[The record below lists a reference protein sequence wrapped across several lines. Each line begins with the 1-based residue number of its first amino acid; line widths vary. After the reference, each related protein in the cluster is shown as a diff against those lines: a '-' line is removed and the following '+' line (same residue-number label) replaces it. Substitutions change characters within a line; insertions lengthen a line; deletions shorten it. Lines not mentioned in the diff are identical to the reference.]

1 MKKYEAILYGW
12 RNIENGKMYIGYH
25 KTTDVDDGYIFSTE
39 DEEAHLAWSYGKLE
53 RTIIY
58 RGKQSVCITLENYIL
73 KKEKANKN
81 PMFYNKSVG
90 GGVGCVKDFSNLT
103 NSVKKLAEDWVVG
116 KVVDRE
122 TSVSQVDKE
131 EIKVLAEDIRNGR
144 YKTINDE
151 RVSIICALPR
161 NQVRFNVVDNQH
173 VSDIADKMKDNPAKA
188 RQNISPVIVMV
199 DGNGRKEVIDGN
211 HTVFAADQ
219 AGWIEVPVIYINS
232 SEFKNKQ
239 ANIDYFGYCMNHQE
253 KLKKPNDNQDLKRA
267 IVNFNNTHKDYVL
280 GTEDFKDA
288 FKQAYGEFWTNKQ
301 ISQSMVSVKKML
313 ETEEQIRKNNFK
325 VYSHRELV
333 NKVKELE
340 MQNPG
345 TAVISITSGSCFNAG
360 IGAVLNKA
368 GGLDVWEGIM
378 IITHRNMHEY
388 QTYKHSKAKLKAAM
402 QRIDPRMNI
411 KVVELPSFV
420 NTK

>member
-12 RNIENGKMYIGYH
+12 RNTENGKMYIGYH

-53 RTIIY
+53 RTIIH
-58 RGKQSVCITLENYIL
+58 RGKQSICITLENYIL

-103 NSVKKLAEDWVVG
+103 KSVMKLAEDWVAG
-116 KVVDRE
+116 KVATRQ
-122 TSVSQVDKE
+122 TSNSHVDKE
-131 EIKVLAEDIRNGR
+131 EIKTLADDIRNGR
-144 YKTINDE
+144 YKTLNHE
-151 RVSIICALPR
+151 RVSAIYALPR
-161 NQVRFNVVDNQH
+161 NQVRFNVVDNDH
-173 VSDIADKMKDNPAKA
+173 VSDIADKMRDNPAKA
-188 RQNISPVIVMV
+188 RLNVSPVIVIV
-199 DGNGRKEVIDGN
+199 YPDGKKEVIDGN
-211 HTVFAADQ
+211 HTIHAADE
-219 AGWIEVPVIYINS
+219 AGWVEVPVIYINS
-232 SEFKNKQ
+232 SEFKGKQ

-267 IVNFNNTHKDYVL
+267 IVNFCNTHNEYVL

-325 VYSHRELV
+325 VYSHRELM
-333 NKVKELE
+333 NKVKQLE
-340 MQNPG
+340 TENPA

-360 IGAVLNKA
+360 IGAILNKA
-368 GGLDVWEGIM
+368 GGLDVWQGIM
-378 IITHRNMHEY
+378 LITHRNMHEY
-388 QTYKHSKAKLKAAM
+388 QTYKHSKAKLNAAM
-402 QRIDPRMNI
+402 KRVDPKMKINI
-411 KVVELPSFV
+411 VELPSFV

>member
-12 RNIENGKMYIGYH
+12 RNLENGKMYIGYH

-39 DEEAHLAWSYGKLE
+39 DPEANLAWSYGKLE
-53 RTIIY
+53 RTIIH

-73 KKEKANKN
+73 KKEQAHKN

-103 NSVKKLAEDWVVG
+103 KSVMKLAEDWVAG
-116 KVVDRE
+116 KVVTRQ
-122 TSVSQVDKE
+122 TPNSQVDKD
-131 EIKVLAEDIRNGR
+131 EIKALADDIRNGR
-144 YKTINDE
+144 YKTIHNE
-151 RVSIICALPR
+151 RVSDIYSLPR
-161 NQVRFNVVDNQH
+161 NQVRFNVVDNEH

-188 RQNISPVIVMV
+188 RQNISPVIVM
-199 DGNGRKEVIDGN
+199 RDGN
-211 HTVFAADQ
+211 HKEIIDGTHTIGAANE
-219 AGWIEVPVIYINS
+219 AGWVEVPVIYINA

-239 ANIDYFGYCMNHQE
+239 ANVDYFGYCMNHQE
-253 KLKKPNDNQDLKRA
+253 KLKKPNNNQDLKRA
-267 IVNFNNTHKDYVL
+267 IINFSNTHNNYAL

-313 ETEEQIRKNNFK
+313 ETEEQIKKNNFK
-325 VYSHRELV
+325 VYSHRELM

-340 MQNPG
+340 NENPG

-368 GGLDVWEGIM
+368 GGLDVWDGIM
-378 IITHRNMHEY
+378 LITHRNMHEY
-388 QTYKHSKAKLKAAM
+388 QTYKQSKAKLKAAM
-402 QRIDPRMNI
+402 QRVDPKMKINVI
-411 KVVELPSFV
+411 ELPSFV

>member
-12 RNIENGKMYIGYH
+12 RNVENGKMYIGYH

-53 RTIIY
+53 RTIIH

-73 KKEKANKN
+73 KKEQAHKN

-103 NSVKKLAEDWVVG
+103 KSVMKLAEDWVAG
-116 KVVDRE
+116 KVVARQ
-122 TSVSQVDKE
+122 TSSSHVDKD
-131 EIKVLAEDIRNGR
+131 EIKALADDIRNGR
-144 YKTINDE
+144 YKTLHNE
-151 RVSIICALPR
+151 RVSSIYALPR
-161 NQVRFNVVDNQH
+161 NQVRFNFVDNDH
-173 VSDIADKMKDNPAKA
+173 VSDIADKMRDNPAKA

-199 DGNGRKEVIDGN
+199 DGNHREIIDGN
-211 HTVFAADQ
+211 HTIGAAKD
-219 AGWIEVPVIYINS
+219 AGWVEVPVIYINA

-239 ANIDYFGYCMNHQE
+239 ANVDYFGYCMNHQE

-267 IVNFNNTHKDYVL
+267 IVNFSNTHTDYVL

-313 ETEEQIRKNNFK
+313 ETEEQIKKNNFK
-325 VYSHRELV
+325 VYSHRELM

-340 MQNPG
+340 IENPG

-368 GGLDVWEGIM
+368 GGLDTWNGIM
-378 IITHRNMHEY
+378 LITHRNMHEY
-388 QTYKHSKAKLKAAM
+388 QTYKQSKAKLKAAM
-402 QRIDPRMNI
+402 QRVHSKMKIDI
-411 KVVELPSFV
+411 VELPSFV

>member
-12 RNIENGKMYIGYH
+12 RNVENGKMYIGYH

-53 RTIIY
+53 RTIIH

-73 KKEKANKN
+73 KKEQAHKN

-103 NSVKKLAEDWVVG
+103 KSVMKLAEEWVAG
-116 KVVDRE
+116 KVVTRQ
-122 TSVSQVDKE
+122 TSSSHVDKD
-131 EIKVLAEDIRNGR
+131 EIKALADDIRNGR
-144 YKTINDE
+144 YKTLHNE
-151 RVSIICALPR
+151 RVSSIYALPR
-161 NQVRFNVVDNQH
+161 NQVRFNVVDNDH
-173 VSDIADKMKDNPAKA
+173 VSDIADKMRDNPAKA

-199 DGNGRKEVIDGN
+199 DGNHREIIDGN
-211 HTVFAADQ
+211 HTIGAAKD
-219 AGWIEVPVIYINS
+219 AGWVEVPVIYINA

-239 ANIDYFGYCMNHQE
+239 ANVDYFGYCMNHQE

-267 IVNFNNTHKDYVL
+267 IVNFSNTHTDYVL

-313 ETEEQIRKNNFK
+313 ETEEQIKKNNFK
-325 VYSHRELV
+325 VYSHRELM

-340 MQNPG
+340 IENPG

-368 GGLDVWEGIM
+368 GGLDTWNGIM
-378 IITHRNMHEY
+378 LITHRNMHEY
-388 QTYKHSKAKLKAAM
+388 QTYKQSKAKLKAAM
-402 QRIDPRMNI
+402 QRVHSKMKIDI
-411 KVVELPSFV
+411 VELPSFV